1 MAIQNPDL
9 NPFNLS
15 PDDIRLM
22 AGEITPDEMRLIKA
36 VLNGIKA
43 KLHNANV
50 HSGMTHADGCWSWGP
65 AHYMCA
71 YNRVIEMS
79 REHPA
84 MTESEVDALAQSL
97 SLDYEDVLRVV
108 RKTEAH
114 HAIGGAR

>member
-22 AGEITPDEMRLIKA
+22 AGEITPDEMRLIRA

-43 KLHNANV
+43 KLHNANL

-65 AHYMCA
+65 THYMCA
-71 YNRVIEMS
+71 YNRIIEMS

-84 MTESEVDALAQSL
+84 MTLVEIEQLAEKH
-97 SLDYEDVLRVV
+97 SLDYDDMKRIVQDV
-108 RKTEAH
+108 EAH